1 VFIAGI
7 LELLLVMGD
16 AGRAQVLARFKWPRL
31 DQDVRKFFRA
41 LGPATVGSA
50 GVQLAMFA
58 DTIIASFLAAGAIS
72 ALYYADRINQL
83 PIGVI
88 GIAIGTVL
96 LPEMSRRLAAGDEA
110 GARHAQNR
118 AIELTLLLTIPC
130 LVAFLLIPDLIM
142 RALFLRGKFTAD
154 DALAAGA
161 TLAAYA
167 IGLIPYVLIRSM
179 TAPFFARGDT
189 ATPVKASLIAVA
201 INILIKIALMGPLAQ
216 VGLAIATAIGA
227 WVNLGLVTWFASR
240 AGIAVVDGRLK
251 RSMLLLTAIG
261 CVFGIALFLS
271 QRIVTALYRDMPAFR
286 DEATLATLA
295 VIGGILYGA
304 LVLLLLGRNWFRAFR
319 GDRQPAATLP
329 KPD

>member
-1 VFIAGI
+1 
-7 LELLLVMGD
+7 
-16 AGRAQVLARFKWPRL
+16 
-31 DQDVRKFFRA
+31 
-41 LGPATVGSA
+41 
-50 GVQLAMFA
+50 MFA

-88 GIAIGTVL
+88 GIAVGTVL
-96 LPEMSRRLAAGDEA
+96 LPEMSRRLASGDEA
-110 GARHAQNR
+110 GARDAQNR
-118 AIELTLLLTIPC
+118 AIELTLLLTVPC
-130 LVAFLLIPDLIM
+130 LVAFLVIPDLIM
-142 RALFLRGKFTAD
+142 RALFLRGKFTGD

-189 ATPVKASLIAVA
+189 ATPVKASLTAVA
-201 INILIKIALMGPLAQ
+201 VNILIKIALMGPLAQ

-227 WVNLGLVTWFASR
+227 WVNLGLVAFFASR
-240 AGIAVVDGRLK
+240 AGIAAVDGRLK

-261 CVFGIALFLS
+261 CVFGLVLFLS
-271 QRIVTALYRDMPAFR
+271 TRAVTALYRDLPAFR
-286 DEATLATLA
+286 DEAALGTLAI
-295 VIGGILYGA
+295 IGAIVYGV

-319 GDRQPAATLP
+319 GDKQASAAVS